1 MHQQQVQINH
11 DNYKQSMTL
20 QEHVD
25 TVPIKSLYLIIW
37 EDSSHDNHQCKH
49 NSKVQLKQQQK
60 NCQMNLITGL
70 QEVTA
75 TIIISDYNSCIT
87 TYIIFWWFFLSS
99 YQDAICNKA
108 KNRSKPQKKGKTTKQ
123 LLSKLHPFRSSRRG
137 RQGVGAITF

>member
-75 TIIISDYNSCIT
+75 TTGVIIIH
-87 TYIIFWWFFLSS
+87 
-99 YQDAICNKA
+99 A
-108 KNRSKPQKKGKTTKQ
+108 
-123 LLSKLHPFRSSRRG
+123 
-137 RQGVGAITF
+137 